1 MADISNA
8 YLQGKE
14 NDRVILYRIPK
25 DGIPEEGVAGGTVIL
40 ARVPI
45 YGTADAG
52 RGFWLKLKEVILEQG
67 YSLNQIL
74 PTMFTLRKEGK
85 IIGVLSSNVD
95 DILHGE
101 TEEGEQAVQKILD
114 TFAVREQQEG
124 SFRFCGKEVE
134 QDENF
139 NIKVTA
145 KDNTEKIKPIDI
157 GVKRKLT
164 DKCDAGETTA
174 LRSVTASL
182 AWIARQVRPAL
193 SYKVSK
199 LQCIAGNGRVRDL
212 RQANKVL
219 DQAFKTSEEGLY
231 FSSDFNWDDCVVASI
246 TDASFGNE
254 EEVVKGDNEAGRSQQ
269 GHILC
274 LAPADVVNLDVATV
288 HPIAWSS
295 TVIRRVCRA
304 TLQAE
309 TMALTKGVEA
319 GARLRAAI
327 VDMRGRL
334 NLKDW
339 EQSSS
344 SQMGHVWFTDCD
356 SLYEHLISPKN
367 NSVDNKRLAID
378 LMALRQYVWERN
390 GERSQYIE
398 HSCGDY
404 PRWIDTSTMI
414 ADPLTKSMDP
424 TRLVDTLMTGKLDL
438 RPTPESLAI
447 KAKNRQLRKNKK
459 ENEKRAQEVK
469 QKVVDEE
476 QERQEI
482 RKNIEEKKIKAI
494 NRMKQNNNNCG
505 PTSGRHNNRW

>member
-25 DGIPEEGVAGGTVIL
+25 DGIPEEGIAGGTVIL

-52 RGFWLKLKEVILEQG
+52 RGFWLKLKEVILGEG

-74 PTMFTLRKEGK
+74 PTMFTLRKEDK

-101 TEEGEQAVQKILD
+101 YDEGKEAMQKILD

-134 QDENF
+134 QDKDYS
-139 NIKVTA
+139 IKVTA

-157 GVKRKLT
+157 GIKRKLAE
-164 DKCDAGETTA
+164 KCDAGETTA

-193 SYKVSK
+193 SYRVSK
-199 LQCIAGNGRVRDL
+199 LQCIAGNGRVSDL

-219 DQAFKTSEEGLY
+219 ELALSTSDEGLY

-246 TDASFGNE
+246 TDASFANE
-254 EEVVKGDNEAGRSQQ
+254 EAVVNGDNEAGRSQQ
-269 GHILC
+269 GYVLC
-274 LAPADVVNLDVATV
+274 LAPADVVNSDVATV

-319 GARLRAAI
+319 GVRLRAAI
-327 VDMRGRL
+327 VDMRGKL
-334 NLKDW
+334 DLKDW

-367 NSVDNKRLAID
+367 NTIDNKRLAID

-390 GERSQYIE
+390 GERTQYIE

-414 ADPLTKSMDP
+414 ADPLTKTMDP
-424 TRLVDTLMTGKLDL
+424 TRMVNTLMTGQLDL

-447 KAKNRQLRKNKK
+447 KEKNRQLRKNKK
-459 ENEKRAQEVK
+459 ENEKK
-469 QKVVDEE
+469 QKEE
-476 QERQEI
+476 VANEEAQKREDI
-482 RKNIEEKKIKAI
+482 RKNLEDKKIKAAI
-494 NRMKQNNNNCG
+494 RQRRNICANQGK
-505 PTSGRHNNRW
+505 RW

>member
-1 MADISNA
+1 M
-8 YLQGKE
+8 
-14 NDRVILYRIPK
+14 
-25 DGIPEEGVAGGTVIL
+25 
-40 ARVPI
+40 
-45 YGTADAG
+45 
-52 RGFWLKLKEVILEQG
+52 
-67 YSLNQIL
+67 
-74 PTMFTLRKEGK
+74 
-85 IIGVLSSNVD
+85 
-95 DILHGE
+95 
-101 TEEGEQAVQKILD
+101 
-114 TFAVREQQEG
+114 
-124 SFRFCGKEVE
+124 
-134 QDENF
+134 
-139 NIKVTA
+139 
-145 KDNTEKIKPIDI
+145 
-157 GVKRKLT
+157 
-164 DKCDAGETTA
+164 
-174 LRSVTASL
+174 
-182 AWIARQVRPAL
+182 RPAL
-193 SYKVSK
+193 SDKVSK
-199 LQCIAGNGRVRDL
+199 LQCVAGNGRVRDL

-219 DQAFKTSEEGLY
+219 ELALKTSEEGLY

-356 SLYEHLISPKN
+356 SLYEHLITPKN

-447 KAKNRQLRKNKK
+447 KACLLY
-459 ENEKRAQEVK
+459 
-469 QKVVDEE
+469 
-476 QERQEI
+476 
-482 RKNIEEKKIKAI
+482 
-494 NRMKQNNNNCG
+494 
-505 PTSGRHNNRW
+505 TSPSPRD